1 MVSNNNFE
9 SLHMTQ
15 SLPLQVSPFPLI
27 FTKFLLFINVGNF
40 TSTLFIF
47 QTYSANNIVSLND
60 NFIEGET
67 FEVILKRN
75 SLGLGLS
82 ITGKPIKTNS

>member
-1 MVSNNNFE
+1 M
-9 SLHMTQ
+9 
-15 SLPLQVSPFPLI
+15 LPLYQSILQPLHI
-27 FTKFLLFINVGNF
+27 SL
-40 TSTLFIF
+40 SIF

-82 ITGKPIKTNS
+82 ITGKLTKTNS

>member
-15 SLPLQVSPFPLI
+15 SLPL
-27 FTKFLLFINVGNF
+27 
-40 TSTLFIF
+40 

-82 ITGKPIKTNS
+82 ITGKLLKSYLSWFGLDVFYISIVACFYKNIFNLTF

>member
-1 MVSNNNFE
+1 M
-9 SLHMTQ
+9 LGT
-15 SLPLQVSPFPLI
+15 LPIS
-27 FTKFLLFINVGNF
+27 
-40 TSTLFIF
+40 LFIF

-82 ITGKPIKTNS
+82 ITGKPKQNKQLFVYKITDLMSWLLLLLAILTVNLS

>member
-1 MVSNNNFE
+1 
-9 SLHMTQ
+9 MTQ
-15 SLPLQVSPFPLI
+15 SLPL
-27 FTKFLLFINVGNF
+27 
-40 TSTLFIF
+40 

-82 ITGKPIKTNS
+82 ITGKL

>member
-1 MVSNNNFE
+1 M
-9 SLHMTQ
+9 LAT
-15 SLPLQVSPFPLI
+15 LPIS
-27 FTKFLLFINVGNF
+27 
-40 TSTLFIF
+40 LFIF

-82 ITGKPIKTNS
+82 ITGKPKQNKQLISAVCLQNNGFDVMAPLAACYTNC

>member
-15 SLPLQVSPFPLI
+15 SLPL
-27 FTKFLLFINVGNF
+27 
-40 TSTLFIF
+40 

-82 ITGKPIKTNS
+82 ITGKLLKSYLS